1 MYIQQEKKVELCK
14 KNMLNLIRESQV
26 GVVST
31 EVRPRLSNSRLS
43 LVGEPRT
50 SFSQSFWCS
59 PWHIHDTSFTI
70 HLCTKTGMK
79 NEKKIYMEDLHS
91 NMYIAS
97 WNRVWNALSCCL
109 TELFPIYQNK
119 HWTIRRRNDR
129 SVDPSSHRIILKIVE
144 LYIIIATCLYFHLF
158 LHNICLQ

>member
-1 MYIQQEKKVELCK
+1 
-14 KNMLNLIRESQV
+14 MLNLIRESQV

-79 NEKKIYMEDLHS
+79 NKKKIHMEDLHS
-91 NMYIAS
+91 NMYISS
-97 WNRVWNALSCCL
+97 WNRVWNALNRCL

-119 HWTIRRRNDR
+119 HWTIRRRNGHT
-129 SVDPSSHRIILKIVE
+129 VVPIV
-144 LYIIIATCLYFHLF
+144 LYWRLSDFIGTMYYIVLFVKYYIIWNYK
-158 LHNICLQ
+158 